1 MISVINDKGHNF
13 VRDGLFRMGYDR
25 KTLRPY
31 RTKRFNITFHSKN
44 LEESEDD
51 SSKPMEILTRETLAS
66 NIDQDV
72 TDMVI
77 KSNGSIFHEDENGL
91 VIYEHYLNTK

>member
-1 MISVINDKGHNF
+1 MIAVINEKGHNF
-13 VRDGLFRMGYDR
+13 VREGLFRMGYDR

-44 LEESEDD
+44 LEESEEVNND
-51 SSKPMEILTRETLAS
+51 PMQILIRDTLTS

-72 TDMVI
+72 TNMVI
-77 KSNGSIFHEDENGL
+77 KSDGQIFH
-91 VIYEHYLNTK
+91 

>member
-1 MISVINDKGHNF
+1 
-13 VRDGLFRMGYDR
+13 MGYDR

-44 LEESEDD
+44 LEETEGS
-51 SSKPMEILTRETLAS
+51 SSKPMQILIRDTLTS

-72 TDMVI
+72 TNMVI
-77 KSNGSIFHEDENGL
+77 KSSGQIFH
-91 VIYEHYLNTK
+91 